1 MQVMLTAKSNI
12 VLYTEG
18 AVIVVGGLINIS
30 CFVDQQ
36 SWSTHH
42 DQLIFTHT
50 GQSLSLR
57 RNMIAQHC

>member
-36 SWSTHH
+36 SWSTH
-42 DQLIFTHT
+42 QLIPLHT
-50 GQSLSLR
+50 GLSLSLH
-57 RNMIAQHC
+57 RNKIARHC